1 MFCQRECVLTFQVK
15 NPDGTTT
22 TRTAGGAKITRP
34 GLKRNTNSANRLAA
48 VAANNAVAKLQPL
61 TRSKT
66 ADPAPTHD
74 HPATTPQTP
83 SPNNV
88 TPGPFQSAIYCS
100 SECAQADAG
109 RSDEVNKALART
121 MSYDFSAPQPRYG
134 LQGLVTHGL
143 PVSDHA
149 NPYAPPSPLFIS
161 GSDTESS
168 IAGGPES
175 GPSSSAPKNLGFFR
189 MSKERPDEAWHEV
202 QRQRRS
208 SMNPAVRPI
217 SLARQQSNVSVSNH
231 GWADASSDS
240 LSSLWH
246 NTSEYDALA
255 RSVSNG
261 PKPRNVSFVE
271 REPTRRSM
279 SSSSDRSA
287 PIPAA
292 RPSVSRSNLSHTS
305 LAASPSQSGSAP
317 DQSLNLLNSYA
328 AGFSSSKAAGSAHS
342 YTKGFAHPGSGSSHG
357 SGVATP
363 LDSRRGSINAA
374 TIQRPLNGTIRAKSR
389 QARPETAPT
398 WDSFGRDTINAV
410 NARAAAR
417 AVTCPITADTLEA
430 HEHDCTPKQS
440 LEVQNGQ
447 WQVKHGESRPMNH
460 RSRSSASDTSSTSR
474 RSSNTSSTG
483 VHRASPGMPIRH
495 HPLLST
501 SVSSTHGRTPLASGT
516 MAPPAAIPIRSNTT
530 PSSSVPTRASSNVH
544 LGDNH
549 PLPDLAALRIGSSGC
564 APYLSTDAAKGGRTR
579 SGFDWTAHEHS
590 GGKLYTLPKGLKVD
604 RSKAGLFYFE

>member
-1 MFCQRECVLTFQVK
+1 VK

-34 GLKRNTNSANRLAA
+34 GLKRNTSSANRLAA

-66 ADPAPTHD
+66 ADPAPTHE
-74 HPATTPQTP
+74 HPATTPQSP
-83 SPNNV
+83 SPRKLA
-88 TPGPFQSAIYCS
+88 PGQFQSAIYCS
-100 SECAQADAG
+100 TQCAQADAG

-121 MSYDFSAPQPRYG
+121 MSYDFTAPQPRYN
-134 LQGLVTHGL
+134 LQGLVTHAL

-168 IAGGPES
+168 NAGGPES
-175 GPSSSAPKNLGFFR
+175 GPSCSAPKNLGFFR
-189 MSKERPDEAWHEV
+189 MSKEGPDEAWHDV

-208 SMNPAVRPI
+208 SMNPAAGRPV

-240 LSSLWH
+240 LSSLWY
-246 NTSEYDALA
+246 NTSEHDALA
-255 RSVSNG
+255 RSISNG

-271 REPTRRSM
+271 HQPTRRSM

-292 RPSVSRSNLSHTS
+292 RPIVSRSNLSHTS
-305 LAASPSQSGSAP
+305 LAASPSQPGSVP

-328 AGFSSSKAAGSAHS
+328 AGFASSKAAGSAHS
-342 YTKGFAHPGSGSSHG
+342 FTKGFVHPSSSSSHG
-357 SGVATP
+357 SGVSTP
-363 LDSRRGSINAA
+363 LDSRRESMNAA
-374 TIQRPLNGTIRAKSR
+374 AMQRPLNGTIRAKSR
-389 QARPETAPT
+389 QSRPETAPT
-398 WDSFGRDTINAV
+398 WDSFGRDTVNAV

-417 AVTCPITADTLEA
+417 AVTCPITADSLEA

-440 LEVQNGQ
+440 LEVAHGQ
-447 WQVKHGESRPMNH
+447 WRVKHGETRPLNH

-474 RSSNTSSTG
+474 RSSNTSSVG
-483 VHRASPGMPIRH
+483 AHKSSPGMPIRH

-501 SVSSTHGRTPLASGT
+501 SVSSTHGRTPLAHGA
-516 MAPPAAIPIRSNTT
+516 MPPPPAIPIRANTT
-530 PSSSVPTRASSNVH
+530 PSSSVPIRASSTVH
-544 LGDNH
+544 FSDNH
-549 PLPDLAALRIGSSGC
+549 PIPDLAALRIGSSGC
-564 APYLSTDAAKGGRTR
+564 APYLSTDTAKAARAK